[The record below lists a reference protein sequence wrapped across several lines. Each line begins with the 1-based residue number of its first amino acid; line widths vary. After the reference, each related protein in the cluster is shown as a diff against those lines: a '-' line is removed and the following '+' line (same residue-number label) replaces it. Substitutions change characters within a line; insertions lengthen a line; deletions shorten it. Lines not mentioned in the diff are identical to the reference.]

1 MKNPWSQNCSRD
13 PLRDQMATRDALVD
27 HLPQADNTDDIFENI
42 IPVAIG
48 RTLMGMAT
56 APALAAGAI

>member
-1 MKNPWSQNCSRD
+1 
-13 PLRDQMATRDALVD
+13 MATRDALVD